1 MKDLLLWNIPISNI
15 LLYHLFPT
23 FIVTLPNYMVV
34 KILIQ
39 FLTTDLFVILYN
51 MGQVYAWQFYY
62 HRVSYKENRIK
73 NIPRLFHYVGFS
85 FCILTTIVEL
95 INIIRKLVMILFVM
109 SLKIRKWFNDIL
121 IQQTPVVKQLHVLTE
136 KVLYAIQL
144 K

>member
-1 MKDLLLWNIPISNI
+1 MKDLRLLNIPISNKF
-15 LLYHLFPT
+15 LYHLFLT

-51 MGQVYAWQFYY
+51 MGQVCAWQFYY
-62 HRVSYKENRIK
+62 HRVSYKENYIK
-73 NIPRLFHYVGFS
+73 NIPIIFHYVGWNI
-85 FCILTTIVEL
+85 CITTT
-95 INIIRKLVMILFVM
+95 IRKLVMIHFVM
-109 SLKIRKWFNDIL
+109 SLKIIKWFNNIL
-121 IQQTPVVKQLHVLTE
+121 FQQTPVVKQLHVLTE